1 MQAYDIV
8 FAGTPEFAAQHLRA
22 LLDSPHRIIGVY
34 TQPDRAAGRGKQL
47 QASAVKRLALENGLP
62 VYQPHSLRG
71 VEDQQVLASLNPD
84 LLIVV
89 AYGLILPQAVLDIP
103 PLGCLNVHASLLP
116 RWRGAAPIERAL
128 LAGDERTG
136 VTIMQMDKGLDTGA
150 MLSKATI
157 EIRDEDDRQSLESR
171 LAQVGTQ
178 ALIESLAQLP
188 TLQANA
194 QTQDDSL
201 STYAAKLD
209 KEEALIDWNQPAALI
224 NRTIRGGIGRNPA
237 YCFLNAERVR
247 IIKATPL
254 NETHS
259 SPAGMILAH
268 GHDSLRVAC
277 KDSVLEIHTMQFPG
291 KTVQEVAVLL
301 NSRQDILAPGN
312 YLRSHIEAQ
321 P

>member
-1 MQAYDIV
+1 MHAYDIV

-22 LLDSPHRIIGVY
+22 LLDSPHRIKGVY

-47 QASAVKRLALENGLP
+47 QASAVKKLALENSLP
-62 VYQPHSLRG
+62 VFQPPSLRG
-71 VEDQQVLASLNPD
+71 EQEQQVLASLQAD

-128 LAGDERTG
+128 LAGDTQTG

-157 EIRDEDDRQSLESR
+157 SIGEQDDRQTLESR
-171 LAQVGTQ
+171 LVQAGTK
-178 ALIESLAQLP
+178 ALIDSLAQLP
-188 TLQANA
+188 LLQASA

-201 STYAAKLD
+201 STYAAKLEKD
-209 KEEALIDWNQPAALI
+209 EALIDWDQSAATI

-237 YCFLNAERVR
+237 YCFLNGERVR
-247 IIKATPL
+247 IVLATPL
-254 NETHS
+254 EQSHQSRVGT
-259 SPAGMILAH
+259 ILEH

-277 KDSVLEIHTMQFPG
+277 KDSVLEIQALQFPG
-291 KTVQEVAVLL
+291 KTVQTVAVLL
-301 NSRQDILAPGN
+301 NSRQQILAPGN
-312 YLRSHIEAQ
+312 RLTSHIEAQ